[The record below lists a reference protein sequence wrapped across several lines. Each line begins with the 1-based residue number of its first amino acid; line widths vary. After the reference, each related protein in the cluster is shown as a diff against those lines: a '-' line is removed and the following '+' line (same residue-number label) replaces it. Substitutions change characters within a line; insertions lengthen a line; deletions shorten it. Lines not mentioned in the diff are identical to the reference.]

1 MLICSVMHRRAPL
14 VWLGIEAL
22 VLAGVSLHAGVRQK
36 SRAADGPAIDAVSR
50 LVPGA
55 DLSLAGAARHLRF
68 SSLEEPGAAFA
79 DGPASLDTD
88 PAGGAMA
95 PPIEI
100 YVSIDGHEVQRPLPG
115 SSK

>member
-1 MLICSVMHRRAPL
+1 MHWRAPFL
-14 VWLGIEAL
+14 WLGVEAV
-22 VLAGVSLHAGVRQK
+22 VLASLALHARQRENQ
-36 SRAADGPAIDAVSR
+36 RAADEPAIAAVSR

-55 DLSLAGAARHLRF
+55 DLALAGAARHLRF

-100 YVSIDGHEVQRPLPG
+100 YVSIDGREIERPLPG